1 MNLAAAEAIA
11 AHISRHR
18 FVYRDER
25 QLQDGLAEL
34 LEADHVVEREVRL
47 NARDRL
53 DLLVDGTL
61 CIETKIAG
69 TPSSVLRQVE
79 RYAQHPSVE
88 AILLVTSRVRHSIP
102 RTVNGKPVVVAM
114 LGRHAL

>member
-1 MNLAAAEAIA
+1 MQLAAVEEIA

-18 FVYRDER
+18 FVYADER
-25 QLQDGLAEL
+25 QLQEGLAAL
-34 LEADHVVEREVRL
+34 LEPDHVVEREVRL

-53 DLLVDGTL
+53 DLLVDDTL

-69 TPSSVLRQVE
+69 TPRSVRAQID
-79 RYAQHPSVE
+79 RYAQHPDVK
-88 AILLVTSRVRHSIP
+88 AILLITSRVRHSLP
-102 RTVNGKPVVVAM
+102 REINGKPVVVAM